1 MEQSIAE
8 QTLRRVRD
16 RTWATMGVKGACKL
30 ALTSEST
37 VSPSK
42 SNPTTRHMGAGLYT
56 VSSAC
61 NYWPNLLLKFCSIL
75 LSNGLE
81 NLSDEIQTSAKS
93 KETYVD
99 DI

>member
-1 MEQSIAE
+1 M
-8 QTLRRVRD
+8 RVN
-16 RTWATMGVKGACKL
+16 
-30 ALTSEST
+30 LTTEST

-42 SNPTTRHMGAGLYT
+42 SNPTMRHNGAGLYT

-61 NYWPNLLLKFCSIL
+61 NYWPNLLLKLCSIL

-93 KETYVD
+93 KETIDFVD

>member
-1 MEQSIAE
+1 M
-8 QTLRRVRD
+8 RVN
-16 RTWATMGVKGACKL
+16 
-30 ALTSEST
+30 LTPEST

-42 SNPTTRHMGAGLYT
+42 SNPAMRHMGAGLCA
-56 VSSAC
+56 VSTAR
-61 NYWPNLLLKFCSIL
+61 NHWPNLLLKFCSIL

-93 KETYVD
+93 KETIDSVD